1 MEIVL
6 SVIKKFKVEPKYAHL
21 DATSFH
27 LHGEYKNKKAPKEE
41 TDIIKSVP
49 INITKGYSRDRRFDL
64 KQVVCNLIVDS
75 EGWPL

>member
-1 MEIVL
+1 MDKLYKYGLNKLFMEIVL

-27 LHGEYKNKKAPKEE
+27 LHGEYKNQKASEEE

-49 INITKGYSRDRRFDL
+49 INITFMIFERS
-64 KQVVCNLIVDS
+64 
-75 EGWPL
+75 